1 MQCQYIRPAWAEIDL
16 DNLAYNIR
24 QIRSFIG
31 PDVKMMA
38 VVKSDAYGTG
48 IPGVLDTFLEH
59 GVEMFGVAILD
70 EALLIREK
78 GVRMPILVFA
88 YTPFEYSDLLVE
100 YDISQTVYCK
110 EQAAAIS
117 AAASRLKK
125 KGRIH
130 LEIDTGMG
138 RLGFLPSNESVKTIK
153 EIAEMPNLELEGIYT
168 HLPLSNERNPD
179 GISFTE
185 HQYREF
191 CLLANK
197 LEAEGLNIALKHLCN
212 SLGTLYYRKMHL
224 DLIRA
229 GIILYGSYPHFQNVL
244 PLRPVI
250 SLKTRIGSIKRLG
263 AGKNVSYGRQYVTG
277 RETTIATLPI
287 GYGDGYSRM
296 LSNRG
301 WVLVNGRRAPVI
313 GSICMDQ
320 SMIDV
325 TDIQEEC
332 RIGDEV
338 VLWGRQGEGEIAI
351 EGISKAA
358 CGFINYEYMVN
369 LSRRVPRVYK
379 KGGEVVQVLGGLLNA

>member
-1 MQCQYIRPAWAEIDL
+1 MQFKYIRPAWAEIDL
-16 DNLAYNIR
+16 DNLAYNIK

-38 VVKSDAYGTG
+38 VVKSDAYGAG
-48 IPGVLDTFLEH
+48 IAGVLDTFLDH

-70 EALLIREK
+70 EAILIREK
-78 GVRMPILVFA
+78 GVQVPILVFA
-88 YTPFEYSDLLVE
+88 YTPFEYSDLLVK

-117 AAASRLKK
+117 AAASRFKK

-138 RLGFLPSNESVKTIK
+138 RLGFLPSEGAVQTIK
-153 EIAEMPNLELEGIYT
+153 EIARMPNLELEGIYT

-185 HQYREF
+185 HQYRDF
-191 CLLANK
+191 CSLVNK
-197 LEAEGLNIALKHLCN
+197 LEAEGILIPLKHLCN

-229 GIILYGSYPHFQNVL
+229 GIILYGSYPHFQSVL

-250 SLKTRIGSIKRLG
+250 TLKARIGSIKELG
-263 AGKNVSYGRQYVTG
+263 AGKNVSYGKQYVTR
-277 RETTIATLPI
+277 RETTVATLPL

-296 LSNRG
+296 LSNKG

-320 SMIDV
+320 CMIDI
-325 TDIQEEC
+325 TDIRGEC
-332 RIGDEV
+332 RVGDEV
-338 VLWGRQGEGEIAI
+338 VLWGRQGEDEIAI
-351 EGISKAA
+351 EELSKAA

-369 LSRRVPRVYK
+369 LSRRVPKVYK
-379 KGGEVVQVLGGLLNA
+379 KEGKVVQVLGGLLNA